1 MLTLVNGRG
10 RLGNAL
16 RGKLGPYKTQEEI
29 YIYHTWQVQDKSK
42 KVQANEFEKL
52 KTFVDQHKEQKIIFV
67 STTSINETHYVF
79 YKQMAE
85 SYILLN
91 NLKSFVIKLPL
102 IISDNSIFTNFKN
115 KNVLA
120 YGTMEFVDLDDAA
133 NEVLS
138 MINYTGLNRIKIV
151 QGNKI
156 KAKYIKEIVRL

>member
-16 RGKLGPYKTQEEI
+16 RGKLGPYKVQEQV

-42 KVQANEFEKL
+42 EKQSKEFEKL
-52 KTFVDQHKEQKIIFV
+52 KLFVDTHKEQKIIFI
-67 STTSINETHYVF
+67 STTSINETYYVF

-91 NLKSFVIKLPL
+91 NPKSFVIKLPL

-115 KNVLA
+115 KNITP
-120 YGTMEFVDLDDAA
+120 YGMMEFINLEDAA
-133 NEVLS
+133 DEVLS
-138 MINYTGLNRIKIV
+138 MVKHTGLNRIKVV
-151 QGNKI
+151 QGNKV